1 MVLHDDTILMIGGIG
16 NHENCLQLDLGTWKD
31 HSTLTA
37 EERVCHSAVATQ
49 TATFVFGGSDFRP
62 FAYGGSEFRFTYEY
76 LPRDSKTWIMGK
88 TKIPGGFDGCA
99 IAVKSGEEILLFGE
113 CEYNEKRILSFNVKN
128 HTFRE
133 LATELNVSRS
143 SGHKCAFIPN
153 TKKIMI
159 TGGLCDDFT
168 EIFDTEDES
177 ITLAS
182 PLNSDRNNHGMGVL
196 TINGEDRLVVFG
208 GSAYGPELDSIEIY
222 NAKTGKWETTDMK
235 LNEAKADFG
244 FLELKLTKNVR
255 KNLKFLKTKPETKN
269 VWSMWSFCNLL

>member
-37 EERVCHSAVATQ
+37 EERICHSAVATQ
-49 TATFVFGGSDFRP
+49 TATFVFGGTDSL
-62 FAYGGSEFRFTYEY
+62 FTYEY
-76 LPRDSKTWIMGK
+76 LPKGSNTWLKGK
-88 TKIPGGFDGCA
+88 TEIPGGFRGCA

-113 CEYNEKRILSFNVKN
+113 CEYNEKRILSFDVKN

-133 LATELNVSRS
+133 LSTELNVERSGRSR
-143 SGHKCAFIPN
+143 CAYIPN
-153 TKKIMI
+153 TNKIMI
-159 TGGLCDDFT
+159 TGGIWDDST
-168 EIFDTEDES
+168 EILDTEDES
-177 ITLAS
+177 VTMAS
-182 PLNSDRNNHGMGVL
+182 PMNANRSDHGMGVL
-196 TINGEDRLVVFG
+196 TINGEDRLAVFG
-208 GSAYGPELDSIEIY
+208 GTTDEPFKRDTVVDSVELY

-235 LNEAKADFG
+235 LTEAKEDFG

-269 VWSMWSFCNLL
+269 VGNERSMWSFCNLL

>member
-1 MVLHDDTILMIGGIG
+1 MVLHDDTILMIGGFG

-99 IAVKSGEEILLFGE
+99 IAVKSGQEILLFD
-113 CEYNEKRILSFNVKN
+113 EKRILSFNVKN
-128 HTFRE
+128 HTFQE
-133 LATELNVSRS
+133 LPTKLNVERSRR
-143 SGHKCAFIPN
+143 HRCAFIPN
-153 TKKIMI
+153 TNKIMI
-159 TGGLCDDFT
+159 TGGLLDDFT

-208 GSAYGPELDSIEIY
+208 GSAYGPKLDSIEIY

>member
-1 MVLHDDTILMIGGIG
+1 MVLHNDTILMIGGIA
-16 NHENCLQLDLGTWKD
+16 NSENCLQLDLGTWKY
-31 HSTLTA
+31 HSTLADWQTG
-37 EERVCHSAVATQ
+37 EFGRFCHSAVATQ
-49 TATFVFGGSDFRP
+49 EATFVFGGM
-62 FAYGGSEFRFTYEY
+62 GSYFTYEY
-76 LPRDSKTWIMGK
+76 LPKGSNTWLKGK

-153 TKKIMI
+153 TNKIMI

-208 GSAYGPELDSIEIY
+208 GSAYGPKLDSIEIY

-235 LNEAKADFG
+235 LTEAKEDFG
-244 FLELKLTKNVR
+244 FLEIKLTKNVR
-255 KNLKFLKTKPETKN
+255 KNLKMKMKKKNQKPKPKN
-269 VWSMWSFCNLL
+269 WSILSYCSIL